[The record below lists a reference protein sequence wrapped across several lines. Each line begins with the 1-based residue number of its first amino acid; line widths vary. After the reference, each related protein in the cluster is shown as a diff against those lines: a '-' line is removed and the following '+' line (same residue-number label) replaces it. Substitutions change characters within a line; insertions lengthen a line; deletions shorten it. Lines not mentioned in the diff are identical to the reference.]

1 MFLASGGCW
10 TSLWLHER
18 QIGYSTAGA
27 VRKRPEMSDRAFV
40 YGAIIVGTLAISLD
54 FASVD
59 LASVG
64 TRRAIRISIWQVS
77 SGSSTVMSSR
87 SRF

>member
-1 MFLASGGCW
+1 
-10 TSLWLHER
+10 
-18 QIGYSTAGA
+18 
-27 VRKRPEMSDRAFV
+27 MSDRAFV

-59 LASVG
+59 LALAALEEQYG
-64 TRRAIRISIWQVS
+64 LNWQVS
-77 SGSSTVMSSR
+77 SGLSTVMSSR